1 MKKRLLSWLLV
12 LVMVFSLIPSTL
24 VTALAAELPS
34 VQAATSTN
42 GKTTLKLTNT
52 WPTDEQLA
60 QNDIVD
66 VSITSSVAP
75 GTTVTVKNGQTLI
88 FHGTGFLAGSS
99 TNLTP
104 LVVESGGHLV
114 LDELTIQNNGVAST
128 GAVYVKNGGLLDLGY
143 NDRSSRHAPSI
154 TGNTVNATARNLV
167 VAGGATVRLNNAA
180 TKEIGISYDGTVAA
194 PVPLLEGGRYALT
207 NGDLQY
213 VVADDSKLG
222 TTMELD
228 TILLRYAKPQF
239 LFLDTEAWF
248 DIASGG
254 VAEYVL
260 LNDWQKTVFTSAG
273 AEVTDQTGSW
283 QRPTRLTDLDVGD
296 IMKYDVIMLCGFY
309 RDSFTGDAS
318 VGKHDMDDEEYRLL
332 ENFINNGGRVIL
344 QCEDASDATPFH
356 SYTAMSK
363 TPKE

>member
-12 LVMVFSLIPSTL
+12 LTMVISLIPSTL

-75 GTTVTVKNGQTLI
+75 GAAVTVKDGQTLI
-88 FHGTGFLAGSS
+88 FHGTGFLANSS
-99 TNLTP
+99 TDLTP

-154 TGNTVNATARNLV
+154 TSNTVNSTARNLV
-167 VAGGATVRLNNAA
+167 IEDGATVRLNAEA
-180 TKEIGISYDGTVAA
+180 TKKIGIYYGNDLGA
-194 PVPLLEGGRYALT
+194 PFAIVQSGRYT
-207 NGDLQY
+207 LQ
-213 VVADDSKLG
+213 D
-222 TTMELD
+222 
-228 TILLRYAKPQF
+228 
-239 LFLDTEAWF
+239 
-248 DIASGG
+248 
-254 VAEYVL
+254 
-260 LNDWQKTVFTSAG
+260 
-273 AEVTDQTGSW
+273 
-283 QRPTRLTDLDVGD
+283 TDLSYAAIYSDHADYILSINYGD
-296 IMKYDVIMLCGFY
+296 IYVT
-309 RDSFTGDAS
+309 R
-318 VGKHDMDDEEYRLL
+318 
-332 ENFINNGGRVIL
+332 
-344 QCEDASDATPFH
+344 
-356 SYTAMSK
+356 K
-363 TPKE
+363 TPKVLFIDPGARATASIGGIVNQGSYVFR